1 MPDPTAVDVYASIN
15 GDNLLAGRLHSHHG
29 RRAETATFTYSDGY
43 LADPRA
49 YALEPGLPLFSGAQ
63 HTPVGLALFRS
74 FADSSPDRWGRRLI
88 THAERIRAQQS
99 HATARTLS
107 SPTPPAPQAPPA
119 RHPRSEFT
127 YLLGVRDDLR
137 QGALRFAQPGT
148 TAFLADDET
157 GVPALTD
164 LPKLLDLAD
173 RAETD
178 TADYDDLRA
187 LLRAGSSL
195 GGARPKAHV
204 RTDEGQVAIAKFPS
218 TASDTWNVM
227 AWEKTAFDLARD
239 AGITVPPS
247 RLLRIGGRDIHIID
261 RFDRSNG
268 TRIGYV
274 SAMTML
280 EAQDGDTGS
289 YLDIAAIIEEHSRAT
304 TTELRQLWKR
314 IVFSIL
320 ISNTDDHLRN
330 HGFLHRSG
338 DSWTLSP
345 AFDLNPDPSPG
356 TKYLSTAIDNSD
368 TTASIAL
375 ALQVASLFR
384 LSDAHAAQTL
394 SEVRGATRR
403 WAHVAAANGLTARD
417 ITNMAPAFEHP
428 EAAAAQHHAQHARR

>member
-15 GDNLLAGRLHSHHG
+15 GDSVLAGRLHSHHG
-29 RRAETATFTYSDGY
+29 RRAETATFAYSDSY

-88 THAERIRAQQS
+88 TRAERIRAQS
-99 HATARTLS
+99 ARTLG
-107 SPTPPAPQAPPA
+107 
-119 RHPRSEFT
+119 EFT

-148 TAFLADDET
+148 TTFIADDET

-173 RAETD
+173 RAESD
-178 TADYDDLRA
+178 TADYDDLRT

-218 TASDTWNVM
+218 AGSDTWNVM

-247 RLLRIGGRDIHIID
+247 RLLHIGGRDVHIIE
-261 RFDRSNG
+261 RFDRSGNV
-268 TRIGYV
+268 RLGYV

-280 EAQDGDTGS
+280 EARDGDTGS
-289 YLDIAAIIEEHSRAT
+289 YLDIAATIEEHSPAT

-314 IVFSIL
+314 IIFSIL

-330 HGFLHRSG
+330 HGFLHQSG

-345 AFDLNPDPSPG
+345 AFDLNPDSSPG
-356 TKYLSTAIDNSD
+356 TKHLSTAIDGSD
-368 TTASIAL
+368 TKASISL
-375 ALQVASLFR
+375 ALQVAPLFR
-384 LSDAHAAQTL
+384 LSDAHAARVL
-394 SEVRGATRR
+394 SEVLAATRR
-403 WAHVAAANGLTARD
+403 WAQVAAANGLTTRD
-417 ITNMAPAFEHP
+417 ITNMATAFEHP
-428 EAAAAQHHAQHARR
+428 EVAAAEALTR